1 MGKTYKPLADRV
13 VIKPSTREETTKS
26 GIVLPD
32 TARERPVEG
41 KVIAVGPGRVD
52 DSGKRIPMEVK
63 VEDVVVYGK
72 FSGTELDQ
80 DTDDEVLVMEEKYI
94 FAIVS

>member
-26 GIVLPD
+26 GILLPD

>member
-1 MGKTYKPLADRV
+1 LIVKPT
-13 VIKPSTREETTKS
+13 TREETTKS

-32 TARERPVEG
+32 TARERPQEG
-41 KVIAVGPGRVD
+41 TVIAVGPGRID

-63 VEDVVVYGK
+63 VKDKVVYGK
-72 FSGTELDQ
+72 FSGTELDK

-94 FAIVS
+94 FAILS